1 MTVAARR
8 LWLVSNGHA
17 EDLLA
22 AALWSRLAQR
32 LPGWTATALP
42 LVGDGRAYVAAAST
56 HPLAVVGPR
65 RNLPGGGLTMHHPL
79 LLWRDLRAGI
89 LAQTAAQWRA
99 LRAGEAAAVLVVGD
113 VFAQAMATA
122 LGAPRRFVVQP
133 LVSVRMAEG
142 GGRVPWNRAFMERIR
157 APERALLRRAE
168 VVYTRDE
175 PTAAWLRERAVAAR
189 YLGNPIMDGLEG
201 RRLEPW
207 PDLPTVALLPGS
219 RAYAV
224 AAVQVMLDA
233 LAVLAD
239 RGRRLAAAVAWTGQT
254 LPGLPPGWRQEP
266 GTENGETVWS
276 RSGVRVAWVAG
287 RFNDVLATAH
297 AVLGATGTAQE
308 QAVGLGLPVVSFALP
323 PAPGRAFLANQARLL
338 GPSLEVVP
346 RAPAAI
352 AAAVAR
358 ALDDPERRAT
368 ALRDGRARL
377 GGPGGRDAIAA
388 DLVAR
393 LSGSPHV

>member
-1 MTVAARR
+1 VTVAARR

-17 EDLLA
+17 EDVLA
-22 AALWSRLAQR
+22 AALWSRLAPH

-42 LVGDGRAYVAAAST
+42 LVGDGRGYAAAAVD

-89 LAQTAAQWRA
+89 LAQTAAQWRV
-99 LRAGEAAAVLVVGD
+99 LRAGEADAVLVVGD

-122 LGAPRRFVVQP
+122 LGAPRRFVLQP

-175 PTAAWLRERAVAAR
+175 PTAEWLRERAVAAR
-189 YLGNPIMDGLEG
+189 YLGNPIMDGLDG
-201 RRLEPW
+201 RRLDPW
-207 PDLPTVALLPGS
+207 PDLPTIGLLPGS

-224 AAVQVMLDA
+224 EAVRVMLDA
-233 LAVLAD
+233 LAELAD
-239 RGRRLAAAVAWTGQT
+239 RGRRLAAAVAWTGAT
-254 LPGLPPGWRQEP
+254 LPALPPGWRQDPEP
-266 GTENGETVWS
+266 DQAWTFWS
-276 RSGVRVAWVAG
+276 RSGVRVAWVTG

-308 QAVGLGLPVVSFALP
+308 QAVGLGLPVVSFALS
-323 PAPGRAFLANQARLL
+323 PAPNRAFLANQARLL
-338 GPSLEVVP
+338 GPSLEVVS
-346 RAPAAI
+346 RAPTAI

-368 ALRDGRARL
+368 ARRDGPARL

-393 LSGSPHV
+393 LSGSPGG